1 MGNTRV
7 RYGAFKVNQICPSS
21 WVSWSCYSLGLALAL
36 DHSALIELAEGGIGA
51 AVLATSILLFFV
63 SASVVQR
70 FMRLSLLSGSYGKPQ
85 TLTTG
90 GVFGVT
96 RNPIYVAFLL
106 PVLSISYFSVAA
118 ALVAAVAYVAAMTA
132 FIIRSEEAVLSKTFG
147 PAYDQYAAKT
157 PRWLF
162 F

>member
-1 MGNTRV
+1 MAKSQP
-7 RYGAFKVNQICPSS
+7 RYGAFNVNQICPSS
-21 WVSWSCYSLGLALAL
+21 WVSWSCYAGGLFLAM
-36 DHSALIELAEGGIGA
+36 SPTALIDIGNGGIGA

-63 SASVVQR
+63 SASLVQR
-70 FMRLSLLSGSYGKPQ
+70 YMRLSLLSGSYGKPQ

-90 GVFGVT
+90 GIFGVT

-106 PVLSISYFSVAA
+106 PLLSISYFSIAA
-118 ALVAAVAYVAAMTA
+118 ALTASVAYIGAMTM
-132 FIIRSEEAVLSKTFG
+132 FIIRSEEVILSQTFG
-147 PAYDQYAAKT
+147 AAYDQYAAKT

>member
-1 MGNTRV
+1 MAIQRP

-21 WVSWSCYSLGLALAL
+21 WVSWSCYGLGLVLAL
-36 DHSALIELAEGGIGA
+36 SPSALLDIAKGGIGCA
-51 AVLATSILLFFV
+51 ILATSILLFFV
-63 SASVVQR
+63 SASLVQR
-70 FMRLSLLSGSYGKPQ
+70 FMRLSLLSSSYGQPQ

-106 PVLSISYFSVAA
+106 PLLSISYYSIPA
-118 ALVAAVAYVAAMTA
+118 ALTASVIYVGAMTV
-132 FIIRSEEAVLSKTFG
+132 FIIRSEEAILSKAFG
-147 PAYDQYAAKT
+147 AAYDQYAAKT